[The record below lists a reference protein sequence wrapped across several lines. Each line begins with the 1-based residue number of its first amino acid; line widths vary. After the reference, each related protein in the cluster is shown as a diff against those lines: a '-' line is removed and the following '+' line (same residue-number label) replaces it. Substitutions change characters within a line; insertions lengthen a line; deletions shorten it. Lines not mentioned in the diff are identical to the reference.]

1 MKKYVKLLTVLL
13 LIGGLFTITGCGK
26 KEEKKDETVNYAGT
40 YTSDDES
47 TITISKENDK
57 YIASISLFRLTT
69 FEKCE
74 VKDIKDD
81 VLTIYCA
88 DGDVDPVTF
97 TFNNKTKK
105 LVVKESSWEL
115 LKEYDTFE
123 FNA

>member
-1 MKKYVKLLTVLL
+1 MKKYVKLLAVLL

-26 KEEKKDETVNYAGT
+26 KEEKKKEPVNYSGN

-47 TITISKENDK
+47 TITITKENDK
-57 YIASISLFRLTT
+57 YTANISLFRLTT
-69 FEKCE
+69 FDNCE

-88 DGDVDPVTF
+88 DGDVNPVTF

-105 LVVKESSWEL
+105 LIVKESSWDI
-115 LKEYDTFE
+115 LKKDDTFE